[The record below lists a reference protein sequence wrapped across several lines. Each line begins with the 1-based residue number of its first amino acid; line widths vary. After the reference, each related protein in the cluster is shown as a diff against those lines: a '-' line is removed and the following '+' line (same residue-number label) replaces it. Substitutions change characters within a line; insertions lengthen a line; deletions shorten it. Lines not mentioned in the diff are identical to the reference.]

1 MKTELLPVPLPL
13 YPEPEVPILCESSLN
28 HLGSLI
34 SLILIFMLQEE
45 LPGQPVSEVAVV
57 AVEARAEAP
66 AADTGDGGGQSHN
79 AVRWGGDPIACW
91 HRYCTTIYVFVPCRH
106 SFLSSA

>member
-1 MKTELLPVPLPL
+1 
-13 YPEPEVPILCESSLN
+13 
-28 HLGSLI
+28 
-34 SLILIFMLQEE
+34 MLQEE

-66 AADTGDGGGQSHN
+66 ATDTGDGGGQSHN

-91 HRYCTTIYVFVPCRH
+91 HK
-106 SFLSSA
+106 